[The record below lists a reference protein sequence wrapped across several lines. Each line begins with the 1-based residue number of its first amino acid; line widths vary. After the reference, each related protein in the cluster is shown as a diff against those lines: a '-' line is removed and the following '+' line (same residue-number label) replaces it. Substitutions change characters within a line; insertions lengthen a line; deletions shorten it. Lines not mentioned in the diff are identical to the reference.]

1 MCRVAHPEV
10 PGEYCFPPLASL
22 ITGAARL
29 MLALLEICV
38 TELGGTY
45 AMEDTDSM
53 AIVATEQGG
62 TIYCQGKAIT
72 ALSWKQVEG
81 ISRRFAALNPYDRD
95 AVPGSIL
102 KIEDDNFDPKTGDQ
116 RQLFCMAI
124 SAKRYVLFL
133 RDDAGESRSASK
145 GENNNDD
152 RWSEHGLGHL
162 LNPTDPES
170 EDREWIA
177 HAWLNIVRKS
187 SGLPTHNLGFED
199 SPAIS
204 RTTVS
209 SPAVIQPL
217 AKLNEGKRYVD
228 QIKPFNFL
236 LTCHVKGFGH
246 PVGTDPE
253 RFHLIAQYDN
263 NPTQWL
269 KLDWINQYTGKIYRV
284 TTAGYHGSRNTAR
297 VKTIGEVLS
306 EYEFHPEAKCADLD
320 GKTCGKQT
328 TGLLQRRHIRVGQ
341 IKYIGKESNS
351 LEAVE
356 TGLIHS
362 EQNVYTEYP
371 DPRRDEWQTKTRPA
385 LKGIPLKSLVK
396 ECKAKLSRRALI
408 DLRAGRSKPRRKNQE
423 MLAVIVTKLAK
434 KTHDPERKR

>member
-1 MCRVAHPEV
+1 
-10 PGEYCFPPLASL
+10 
-22 ITGAARL
+22 
-29 MLALLEICV
+29 MLALLEHCV

-62 TIYCQGKAIT
+62 TIYCQGKAIK

-81 ISRRFAALNPYDRD
+81 LSRRYAALSPYDRN

-102 KIEDDNFDPKTGDQ
+102 KIENDNFDPQTGDQ
-116 RQLFCMAI
+116 RRLFCMAI

-133 RDDAGESRSASK
+133 RDEQGNPVLLRK
-145 GENNNDD
+145 GQNNNDD

-187 SGLPTHNLGFED
+187 LGLPTHNLGFED

-209 SPAVIQPL
+209 SPAVIKPL
-217 AKLNEGKRYVD
+217 AKLNEGRRYVD
-228 QIKPFNFL
+228 QVKPFNFL
-236 LTCHVKGFGH
+236 MTCHVKALGH
-246 PVGTDPE
+246 PVDTDPE
-253 RFHLIAQYDN
+253 RFHLIAPYEN
-263 NPTQWL
+263 NPTRWL
-269 KLDWINQYTGKIYRV
+269 KLDWINKYTGKTYRIA
-284 TTAGYHGSRNTAR
+284 TAGYHGSRNTAR

-328 TGLLQRRHIRVGQ
+328 TGLLQRRHIRVEQ

-351 LEAVE
+351 LEDVE

-385 LKGIPLKSLVK
+385 LKGICLKLLVK

-423 MLAVIVTKLAK
+423 MLAVVVTKLAK
-434 KTHDPERKR
+434 KMHDPERKR